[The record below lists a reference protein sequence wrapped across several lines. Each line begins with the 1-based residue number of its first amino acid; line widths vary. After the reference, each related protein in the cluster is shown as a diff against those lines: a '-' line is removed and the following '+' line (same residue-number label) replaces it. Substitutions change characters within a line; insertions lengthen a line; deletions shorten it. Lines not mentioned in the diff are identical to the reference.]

1 MVRASLRAAVLAAL
15 AASNA
20 LAAGP
25 EPGPGPSPRAAAPW
39 VEFSSREARL
49 AVKLPAKPEEAST
62 QVGPMEMRVFT
73 ASEGEGRPVYMII
86 AMGLDAVPDGQLG
99 DPSADIAGMGPQLAE
114 KFEGKLV
121 RDAPAEVAGGTGR
134 DFVIETAAG
143 AQVAVRV
150 VYGRKRMIQLIALG
164 EGALAAAEAN
174 GFFASLRL
182 LP

>member
-1 MVRASLRAAVLAAL
+1 MVRATLPAAVLAAL

-20 LAAGP
+20 LAGGQ
-25 EPGPGPSPRAAAPW
+25 EPGPGPSPRTAAPW
-39 VEFSSREARL
+39 VEFSSSEAHI
-49 AVKLPAKPEEAST
+49 AVKLPAKPEETST
-62 QVGPMEMRVFT
+62 QVGPMEMRIFT
-73 ASEGEGRPVYMII
+73 VSEGAGQPVYMII
-86 AMGLDAVPDGQLG
+86 VMGLDAVPEGQLG

-121 RDAPAEVAGGTGR
+121 RDTPAEVAGGTGR
-134 DFVIETAAG
+134 DFVIETGAG

-150 VYGRKRMIQLIALG
+150 VYGRKRMIQLLALG

-174 GFFASLRL
+174 GFFPSLRL